1 MTIRHIRTAV
11 FCGAVL
17 MASAGFTGCLRGAG
31 SQGEDRPMVTHIELT
46 EREKTIAGFSGDMIA
61 VMELAF
67 PQDAG
72 SRSLYLEE
80 WVDGSLVGSDILMQ
94 GDGEANM
101 TCYLLSDIDKR
112 EDGTWSGTTWKMI
125 LESDGTKTASGA
137 LRTVFPDGKKG
148 GMAMTGIYGETAD
161 AGRKKKGDKHADDV
175 GNAPAAGYVLAARCF
190 QFDRNSMESVD
201 CEEMAEDD
209 SMFRKYDYVV
219 LVRLAVDG

>member
-1 MTIRHIRTAV
+1 
-11 FCGAVL
+11 
-17 MASAGFTGCLRGAG
+17 
-31 SQGEDRPMVTHIELT
+31 MVTHIELT

-125 LESDGTKTASGA
+125 LESDGTVRG
-137 LRTVFPDGKKG
+137 RTRRPGLPGQVEAG
-148 GMAMTGIYGETAD
+148 GRYPETKPGPGGVD
-161 AGRKKKGDKHADDV
+161 LIGRDVVCKRRGAGRLGGPV
-175 GNAPAAGYVLAARCF
+175 PLRCQARGLLSLYKTC
-190 QFDRNSMESVD
+190 
-201 CEEMAEDD
+201 
-209 SMFRKYDYVV
+209 K
-219 LVRLAVDG
+219 

>member
-1 MTIRHIRTAV
+1 MARAALFKSWFKIPWMIRWCSSRVPAYLEGVRRVSQRSLWLCRVMRLHMSSIR
-11 FCGAVL
+11 VL
-17 MASAGFTGCLRGAG
+17 PEYSCLLYT
-31 SQGEDRPMVTHIELT
+31 S
-46 EREKTIAGFSGDMIA
+46 
-61 VMELAF
+61 
-67 PQDAG
+67 G

-161 AGRKKKGDKHADDV
+161 AGRKKKADKHADDV

-209 SMFRKYDYVV
+209 SVFRKYDYVV